1 MKIKTFILTVVFS
14 IVSSQIEAQNAR
26 VAAATKEY
34 EKLAYIDAIK
44 IYERVVEQG
53 YKDEDMLKKLSNS
66 YYFNADFSKA
76 AKWYGEL
83 FTLNINQNPEYCFR
97 YSHSLKAIGDS
108 DKADDLLYEFN
119 KKSGNDKLSKMVKS
133 DYLNDIKLN
142 SGRYVVYNAGI
153 NSKFSD
159 YGASFYND
167 KLIFTSARRI
177 SGPSKTVFS
186 WTNKFFSNLFQSNV
200 GPDGNLSKPE
210 TFEKTINSKLNEST
224 PVFTK
229 DGLHM
234 YFTRNNYI
242 NRKRGRDEKEITL
255 LKLYEASLED
265 GKWSH
270 VKELPF
276 NSDQFSCAHP
286 ALSADEKTL
295 YFASNMPGTLG
306 ESDLFKVLIHDDGSF
321 GEPQNLGGSINTE
334 GRETFPFISK
344 NNELYFSS
352 NGHLGLGGLDIFVTS
367 LNGHVSVKNVG
378 EPVNSKQDDFAFYID
393 TGNGQGF
400 FSSNRDGGQGA
411 DDIYKLNEIRKLNN
425 GSEVNGFITDKGD
438 QQKMSD
444 VNISV
449 FDNNYKL
456 IYSDKSDNNGLY
468 KMDLDADK
476 VYYIR
481 YEKQGYETKE
491 TGVATSSSVSLHM
504 PIILEKLMQPVGVG
518 TDLASTINISEI
530 YFDKDKWRV
539 RDDAEFQLQKIVEIM
554 KEYPQISIEIRS
566 HTDSRQSKDYNLR
579 LSNKRAKATK
589 QKLIAKGITPERI
602 KSKGF
607 GESELINY
615 CSDGITCSEEEHQ
628 ANRRS
633 EFVIISMK

>member
-26 VAAATKEY
+26 VTAATKEY

-44 IYERVVEQG
+44 IYERVAEQG
-53 YKDEDMLKKLSNS
+53 YRDEDMLKKLSNS
-66 YYFNADFSKA
+66 YYFNANFSKA
-76 AKWYGEL
+76 AGWYGEL
-83 FTLNINQNPEYCFR
+83 FALNNNQNPEYFFR
-97 YSHSLKAIGDS
+97 YSHSLKAIGDYN
-108 DKADDLLYEFN
+108 KADVLLSEIDE
-119 KKSGNDKLSKMVKS
+119 KSGYNKLTKRVQS

-142 SGRYVVYNAGI
+142 SGRYVISNAGI

-177 SGPSKTVFS
+177 SGPSKNVFL
-186 WTNKFFSNLFQSNV
+186 WTNKFFSNLFQSNEK
-200 GPDGNLSKPE
+200 PDGNLSKPE
-210 TFEKTINSKLNEST
+210 AFKRTINSKLNEST
-224 PVFTK
+224 PIFTK

-234 YFTRNNYI
+234 YFTRNNYL

-255 LKLYEASLED
+255 LKLYKASLED

-286 ALSADEKTL
+286 ALSVDEKTL
-295 YFASNMPGTLG
+295 YFASNMPGTFG

-352 NGHLGLGGLDIFVTS
+352 DGHLGLGGLDIFVTS
-367 LNGHVSVKNVG
+367 LNGHVPIKNVG
-378 EPVNSKQDDFAFYID
+378 TPVNSKQDDFAFYID
-393 TGNGQGF
+393 TGKGQGF
-400 FSSNRDGGQGA
+400 FSSNRDGGLGA
-411 DDIYKLNEIRKLNN
+411 DDIYKLTEIRKLSN
-425 GSEVNGFITDKGD
+425 GSEVNGFITSKGD
-438 QQKMSD
+438 QQKMSN

-456 IYSDKSDNNGLY
+456 IYTDKSDDNGFY
-468 KMDLDADK
+468 RMDLHADK

-491 TGVATSSSVSLHM
+491 TGIATSSSVSLHM
-504 PIILEKLMQPVGVG
+504 PIKLEKLMKPVGVG

-530 YFDKDKWRV
+530 YFDKDKWQV

-554 KEYPQISIEIRS
+554 KEYPGISIEIRS
-566 HTDSRQSKDYNLR
+566 HTDSRQSKGYNLT

-589 QKLIAKGITPERI
+589 KKLIAKGIAPERL

-633 EFVIISMK
+633 EFVIISIK